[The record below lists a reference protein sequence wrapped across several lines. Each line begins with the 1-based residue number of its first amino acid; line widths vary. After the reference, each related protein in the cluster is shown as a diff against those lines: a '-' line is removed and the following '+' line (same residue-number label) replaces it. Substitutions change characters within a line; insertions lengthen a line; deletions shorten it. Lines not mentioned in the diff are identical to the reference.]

1 MTQTTVYELG
11 VPASCTD
18 GFCGNVT
25 HFVVESPPT
34 PVVTHL
40 IVEPELHSRVGK
52 LVPIRLV
59 EAADDSVEIECDL
72 ADFDALA
79 DADENMS
86 NTLPSGHL
94 AVRGD
99 QHVHSTDG
107 EIGKIRA
114 VTVEAGSHRAT
125 HILLQEGHLWG
136 KREVAIP
143 WDSVTSLDGGV
154 HLSLTS
160 EEIKELP
167 AVPSEASDGLMGA
180 PVGLPVSALALIGLT
195 IVRPDTIWPSP
206 VYTDPGKEPADV
218 PHQPHDR
225 TWDHDQGQS
234 SVGGR
239 HRHVHRFG

>member
-1 MTQTTVYELG
+1 VSQTTVYELG

-25 HFVVESPPT
+25 HFVVESAT

-40 IVEPELHSRVGK
+40 IVEPELRSRVGK
-52 LVPIRLV
+52 LVPIGLV

-79 DADENMS
+79 DADESMS
-86 NTLPSGHL
+86 DTVPSGHL

-114 VTVEAGSHRAT
+114 VTVDAGTGQVT

-143 WDSVTSLDGGV
+143 WASVTGLDDGV
-154 HLSLTS
+154 HVSLTS
-160 EEIKELP
+160 EAIKELP
-167 AVPSEASDGLMGA
+167 AVSL
-180 PVGLPVSALALIGLT
+180 
-195 IVRPDTIWPSP
+195 
-206 VYTDPGKEPADV
+206 
-218 PHQPHDR
+218 
-225 TWDHDQGQS
+225 
-234 SVGGR
+234 
-239 HRHVHRFG
+239 